1 MLTELRVRDLVVIS
15 DVTLRLRPGL
25 NVLTGETGAGKSML
39 VDALSLLV
47 GERASVD
54 LVRPGSSRAVVE
66 AAFDLKPTGDLA
78 RAADEWGVEFEDGGI
93 VVRRTINR
101 EGRNRAWVNGSPATV
116 GVLAE
121 LGQRL
126 VDLHGQHEAQSLLR
140 PSAQRDILD
149 AFGGAAEE
157 RANVAHCFELA
168 QRLRVEERALAE
180 RREEIQRRADYLK
193 HVVQEIEEVTPAPGE
208 DEALAT
214 EAKRLA
220 HAEELTA
227 LAERLATLLDGDGEE
242 SAVSVLGAAVKVL
255 DQLSRID
262 ESVARWSELLDG
274 AVTGVAELAR
284 EVRDYESGIELDPGR
299 LASVETRRDRLFRL
313 LQKYG
318 STLEEVLNAC
328 EGARRELEVLDTADA
343 DLSELAERR
352 AEAEQELGLAAESL
366 SEKRRMAA
374 EQLSLAVERLLPGL
388 GMPEGS
394 FTAQI
399 RPHLQIGSA
408 GADAIAFMVQL
419 NRGIEARPLAQVAS
433 GGELSRLM
441 LGLKVVLADH
451 DRLPTLVF
459 DEVDQG
465 IGGEIGA
472 QIAEALGEVAQA
484 RQVLVITHLPQIAAR
499 ASHHLRVVKRV
510 RDDMATA
517 DVDVLTGAERVA
529 EIARMLGNADD
540 PLLQQHA
547 LELLGSSD
555 QLTATSPAPPP
566 NIGG

>member
-66 AAFDLKPTGDLA
+66 AAFDLKPT
-78 RAADEWGVEFEDGGI
+78 GGI

-328 EGARRELEVLDTADA
+328 ISGDAARPPLPT
-343 DLSELAERR
+343 
-352 AEAEQELGLAAESL
+352 AAEI
-366 SEKRRMAA
+366 RVDAGR
-374 EQLSLAVERLLPGL
+374 GL
-388 GMPEGS
+388 EC
-394 FTAQI
+394 
-399 RPHLQIGSA
+399 L
-408 GADAIAFMVQL
+408 
-419 NRGIEARPLAQVAS
+419 
-433 GGELSRLM
+433 
-441 LGLKVVLADH
+441 
-451 DRLPTLVF
+451 
-459 DEVDQG
+459 
-465 IGGEIGA
+465 
-472 QIAEALGEVAQA
+472 
-484 RQVLVITHLPQIAAR
+484 
-499 ASHHLRVVKRV
+499 
-510 RDDMATA
+510 
-517 DVDVLTGAERVA
+517 
-529 EIARMLGNADD
+529 
-540 PLLQQHA
+540 
-547 LELLGSSD
+547 
-555 QLTATSPAPPP
+555 
-566 NIGG
+566 